1 MTFDNESFAR
11 DLVTH
16 MPDAVVY
23 ADAEGVIRFWNDGAA
38 RIFGFTA
45 AQALGQ
51 SLDIIIPENLRER
64 HWSGFDKTMR
74 TGQSRYGSGDTL
86 SVPAV
91 RQDGTRISVDFT
103 IVPFHDADGSMAGI
117 AAVMRDVT
125 AQFNEMRRLRRAAQA
140 GPQQP
145 SAAPG

>member
-1 MTFDNESFAR
+1 MTFDMENFAR
-11 DLVTH
+11 DLVAR

-23 ADAEGVIRFWNDGAA
+23 ADAEGVIRYWNDGAA

-45 AQALGQ
+45 AQAVGQ

-64 HWSGFDKTMR
+64 HWAGFDATMR
-74 TGQSRYGSGDTL
+74 TGQSRYGTGDTL
-86 SVPAV
+86 SVPAI

-103 IVPFHDADGSMAGI
+103 IVPFHAADGNMAGI

-125 AQFNEMRRLRRAAQA
+125 AQFNEMRRLRRAAQPTAPEPPAAA
-140 GPQQP
+140 G
-145 SAAPG
+145 